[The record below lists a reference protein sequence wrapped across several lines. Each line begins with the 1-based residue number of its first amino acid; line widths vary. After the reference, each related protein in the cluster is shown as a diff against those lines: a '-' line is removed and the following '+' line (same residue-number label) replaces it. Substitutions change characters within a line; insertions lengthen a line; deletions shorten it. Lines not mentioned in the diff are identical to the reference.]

1 MEDGEEEEGK
11 DLDTNTDLL
20 FYSSSSF
27 TNHYFVFPFPA
38 LNN

>member
-20 FYSSSSF
+20 FSSSSF